1 MEAFEPRNGSGQ
13 SLYGPCLP
21 GRGAPPPQETWARGG
36 APDCSPSCLLA
47 SGGHLFYLLLEESS
61 LSLWVRCG
69 SNKLPL
75 FLPTLTC
82 CKKQQSGQVT
92 GSWEGSHQPW
102 AQWWEEATVSMHQD
116 LCLCVLCLRC
126 THNQTTASTHAKTH
140 VHTHVNKP
148 HRSAVGYMHSTSH
161 KHIQVSHETGIR
173 NHWWLG
179 SFRMS

>member
-1 MEAFEPRNGSGQ
+1 MEDFEPQKGSGQ

-21 GRGAPPPQETWARGG
+21 SPVPLLHRKPGQEGVPQA
-36 APDCSPSCLLA
+36 AVPSCLLA

-75 FLPTLTC
+75 FLLTLKR

-102 AQWWEEATVSMHQD
+102 VQWWEEATVSMHQD

-126 THNQTTASTHAKTH
+126 THDQTTASTHAKTH

-148 HRSAVGYMHSTSH
+148 HRSAVG
-161 KHIQVSHETGIR
+161 
-173 NHWWLG
+173 
-179 SFRMS
+179 